1 MQSIVEEQYCATA
14 LICNFPKATS
24 KNRTL
29 LTHANVMLL
38 FHELGHCMHDLA
50 SKTKYAR
57 FCGPDGA
64 AVDFT
69 EAPSQL
75 LEYWFWDASVL
86 KSLSRHYSYL
96 TPDSFR
102 EWDSHNTVRTAQ
114 PPEKMP
120 DDMIEH
126 LVATKNKNQTFGT
139 LIQVAIATFDMH
151 VHSISD
157 PVALDEMQFP
167 ELFNRI
173 RKDVCH
179 QDDPSDI
186 GQGEDWGH
194 GFAIYPHLMNGYDA
208 GFYGYLL

>member
-1 MQSIVEEQYCATA
+1 
-14 LICNFPKATS
+14 
-24 KNRTL
+24 
-29 LTHANVMLL
+29 
-38 FHELGHCMHDLA
+38 MHDLA

-86 KSLSRHYSYL
+86 KSMSRHYSYL
-96 TPDSFR
+96 TPDSFQ
-102 EWDSHNTVRTAQ
+102 EWDGTNDVRASQ
-114 PPEKMP
+114 PPEKIP
-120 DDMIEH
+120 DEMVAQ
-126 LVATKNKNQTFGT
+126 LLATKNKNQISGA

-157 PVALDEMQFP
+157 PANIDEMELP
-167 ELFNRI
+167 GLFNRI
-173 RKDVCH
+173 RKDVGH
-179 QDDPSDI
+179 LDDPSII
-186 GQGEDWGH
+186 GQGDDWGH
-194 GFAIYPHLMNGYDA
+194 GFAIYPHMMDGYDA